1 MQHTLYHWLIAPV
14 VAFLGFAFLA
24 RRNMAQHTDDEAPKS

>member
-1 MQHTLYHWLIAPV
+1 

-24 RRNMAQHTDDEAPKS
+24 RRNMAQHADDEAPKS